1 MCVLSVCVYVSVCV
15 STCVCSAGVRVG
27 GLLRKQVM
35 NYANT
40 FFLRGKIRAQGEK
53 YLNIT
58 SVENNT
64 ATIILSDL
72 KYKET
77 WMYLRPRCSTDQKSG
92 LRSTP
97 TR

>member
-1 MCVLSVCVYVSVCV
+1 M
-15 STCVCSAGVRVG
+15 
-27 GLLRKQVM
+27 Q
-35 NYANT
+35 T
-40 FFLRGKIRAQGEK
+40 FFFLEKQKIRAQGEK

-77 WMYLRPRCSTDQKSG
+77 WMYPRPRCSTDQKSG
-92 LRSTP
+92 LRSTQ